1 MNIDGGQVVHA
12 LFLVLLLALTGFAC
26 VRCVRHLRQ
35 RVTALRVLALLLYG
49 GFAAFLVYLGAA
61 AQILALASSI
71 AACGFALMAA
81 YYAWLTG
88 LYSRNRR

>member
-1 MNIDGGQVVHA
+1 MNIDGWQVVHA
-12 LFLVLLLALTGFAC
+12 IILVLLLALAGFAC

-49 GFAAFLVYLGAA
+49 GFAAFLVYQGAVAQLLPLA
-61 AQILALASSI
+61 ASI

-88 LYSRNRR
+88 QH